1 MHMVYVRKYL
11 VLDTFIISPE
21 EFYFEKEKKNFFRWN
36 FLSKR
41 WCFVY
46 MMLVDSDLTVEN
58 GSNFLIVSTQLFFVL
73 ILPPIYKS
81 EMELASFWNPSNCF
95 QQLLTVKS
103 SLTLRWLHFWVKS
116 TYFRYKILYINLH
129 TYVQKKWSIFLIGF
143 QEKVKT
149 TPITIAFSDYTGPQ
163 DYHPS
168 IQYIARKFKEQKK
181 SGPQAYCH
189 LTCITDTNNM
199 RFVINAVTDL
209 LIKNFLKDCGIY

>member
-1 MHMVYVRKYL
+1 M
-11 VLDTFIISPE
+11 
-21 EFYFEKEKKNFFRWN
+21 
-36 FLSKR
+36 
-41 WCFVY
+41 
-46 MMLVDSDLTVEN
+46 
-58 GSNFLIVSTQLFFVL
+58 
-73 ILPPIYKS
+73 
-81 EMELASFWNPSNCF
+81 
-95 QQLLTVKS
+95 
-103 SLTLRWLHFWVKS
+103 
-116 TYFRYKILYINLH
+116 YIPM
-129 TYVQKKWSIFLIGF
+129 YKKWSIFLFIF

>member
-1 MHMVYVRKYL
+1 MK
-11 VLDTFIISPE
+11 ISSPRY
-21 EFYFEKEKKNFFRWN
+21 FYNIPWRILFWKKKFFLRWN

-95 QQLLTVKS
+95 QLLLTVKS

-116 TYFRYKILYINLH
+116 TYFRYKILYIKIH
-129 TYVQKKWSIFLIGF
+129 KHMYKKNDQFFLI
-143 QEKVKT
+143 T
-149 TPITIAFSDYTGPQ
+149 YFSG
-163 DYHPS
+163 
-168 IQYIARKFKEQKK
+168 K
-181 SGPQAYCH
+181 G
-189 LTCITDTNNM
+189 
-199 RFVINAVTDL
+199 
-209 LIKNFLKDCGIY
+209 

>member
-1 MHMVYVRKYL
+1 MGNGQIRTKKEGNSNRFQKNEFIPNRSIDYL
-11 VLDTFIISPE
+11 N
-21 EFYFEKEKKNFFRWN
+21 Y
-36 FLSKR
+36 
-41 WCFVY
+41 
-46 MMLVDSDLTVEN
+46 
-58 GSNFLIVSTQLFFVL
+58 
-73 ILPPIYKS
+73 
-81 EMELASFWNPSNCF
+81 
-95 QQLLTVKS
+95 
-103 SLTLRWLHFWVKS
+103 
-116 TYFRYKILYINLH
+116 
-129 TYVQKKWSIFLIGF
+129 KKWSIFLYIL